1 MEINESDPII
11 TIGKIQRVPLREVW
25 KHEAHDF
32 TTWLEEN
39 IEVLNDALGISLSSV
54 KREQAAGDFSV
65 DLLAEDEFGNPVVIE
80 NQLEKSNHDHLGK
93 LLTYLV
99 AFEAKRAIWLV
110 SEPRPEHVSTITWL
124 NESSSASFYLFKVEA
139 VKIGDSL
146 PAPLL
151 TLVVGPSEEGRSI
164 GKAKEEW
171 VEREDIRYRFWEE
184 FLERSRK
191 RTKLHA
197 NISPTRGNWIGTGA
211 GKSGLGFHYAAL
223 EHSAR
228 AEFVID
234 RGRDADKENETIFK
248 KFLESRQEIEDKVDE
263 TLVWDNVEGRRFRK
277 IFVPITQG
285 GYRDEERWQ
294 DIQDTMIESMVRL
307 EGVLRPYINKLVI

>member
-1 MEINESDPII
+1 METTGFNSTT

-25 KHEAHDF
+25 KHEAHNF
-32 TTWLEEN
+32 TTWLQEN

-99 AFEAKRAIWLV
+99 AFEAKRAIWIV

-171 VEREDIRYRFWEE
+171 AEREDIRYRFWKAL
-184 FLERSRK
+184 LERSK
-191 RTKLHA
+191 ERTKLHA
-197 NISPTRGNWIGTGA
+197 NISPNRGNWIGTSA
-211 GKSGLGFHYAAL
+211 GKSGLAFNYAAL

-228 AEFVID
+228 AELVID
-234 RGRDADKENETIFK
+234 RGRDADEENEAIFNT
-248 KFLESRQEIEDKVDE
+248 FLKYRQQIEDGVDN
-263 TLVWDNVEGRRFRK
+263 TLVWDNVEGRRFRR
-277 IFVPITQG
+277 IFVHITEG
-285 GYRDEERWQ
+285 GYRDEEKWPE
-294 DIQDTMIESMVRL
+294 IQDTMIDAMTDL
-307 EGVLRPYINKLVI
+307 AKTFKPYIEKLPS